1 MVPTVEEIVGPIGE
15 RRLLMD
21 NPQSFPLVK
30 ALSDPSD
37 TFAL

>member
-1 MVPTVEEIVGPIGE
+1 MVATVEEIVRPIGE

-21 NPQSFPLVK
+21 NTQTFPLVK

-37 TFAL
+37 TFAS